1 MIISDL
7 ISLVIT
13 TAAQEGGGFNW
24 SYVAQYTVNFIIL
37 FAVLAYYL
45 KEPIRNFLIE
55 RRGII
60 SNAIDEAEKVI
71 AEAKKRYEEF
81 SAKMNKIDEEI
92 KTLREI
98 LKKEGEIERNEILRH
113 AELASQKIGEE
124 ARETIR
130 LETAKAKQ
138 EIQSEAV
145 SLAIGLAEGILKQN
159 LVESDEGRFIDD
171 FVKKVDEEKW
181 RQSQH

>member
-1 MIISDL
+1 MTVCSA
-7 ISLVIT
+7 T
-13 TAAQEGGGFNW
+13 T
-24 SYVAQYTVNFIIL
+24 
-37 FAVLAYYL
+37 VL
-45 KEPIRNFLIE
+45 
-55 RRGII
+55 
-60 SNAIDEAEKVI
+60 
-71 AEAKKRYEEF
+71 
-81 SAKMNKIDEEI
+81 EI
-92 KTLREI
+92 KALREI

-113 AELASQKIGEE
+113 AELASQKNREE

-159 LVESDEGRFIDD
+159 LIESDEGRFIDD

>member
-13 TAAQEGGGFNW
+13 TAAEEGGGFNW
-24 SYVAQYTVNFIIL
+24 SYVAQYTVNLVIL
-37 FAVLAYYL
+37 LAVLVYYL
-45 KEPIRNFLIE
+45 KKPIRNFLIE

-60 SNAIDEAEKVI
+60 GYSIDEAEKVI
-71 AEAKKRYEEF
+71 AGARKRYEEY
-81 SAKMNKIDEEI
+81 AEKMSKIDVEI
-92 KTLREI
+92 KALREI

-113 AELASQKIGEE
+113 VELASQKIREE

-159 LVESDEGRFIDD
+159 LIESDEGRFIDD
-171 FVKKVDEEKW
+171 FVKRVDEEKW

>member
-1 MIISDL
+1 LTSPGL
-7 ISLVIT
+7 ISLLIT
-13 TAAQEGGGFNW
+13 AAAQEGGEFNW
-24 SYVAQYTVNFIIL
+24 RYVAEYAVNFIIL

-60 SNAIDEAEKVI
+60 GNAIDEAVKII
-71 AEAKKRYEEF
+71 AEAKKRYEEY
-81 SAKMNKIDEEI
+81 ALKMSKIEEEI
-92 KTLREI
+92 STLRETI
-98 LKKEGEIERNEILRH
+98 QKEGEFERKEILRH
-113 AELASQKIGEE
+113 AELATQKIIEE

-138 EIQSEAV
+138 DIQSEAV
-145 SLAIGLAEGILKQN
+145 SLAIGLAEGILRQN
-159 LVESDEGRFIDD
+159 VKESDEERFMDE

>member
-1 MIISDL
+1 LIISDL

-113 AELASQKIGEE
+113 TELASQKIREE

-159 LVESDEGRFIDD
+159 LGESDEGRFIDD
-171 FVKKVDEEKW
+171 FVKRVDEEKW